1 MAGVIRIAASVRWRV
16 LGIVALVAVA
26 AIAWFSY
33 THRQPAITEIRVGV
47 DESPPFYKI
56 APNGTVSGL
65 AVDVLNEAARRKGI
79 RPIWTPLHDM
89 PLDDALK
96 NRVVQLWPLVGQT
109 KERAKM
115 FYLSRPWLESDYI
128 LVSTQEHPI
137 HNAREAVGKT
147 VAHARLRFTKII
159 AQKYL
164 PNSPELITLYRDQA
178 IQAVCTGQAPA
189 SLVESRVL
197 DAILLVRPAGCEA
210 TRFNISN
217 LPGATSP
224 LSIAAVPEVREAA
237 AALRDSIAELTTN
250 GFLSAKLDEWS
261 PFSAEG
267 TRSIW
272 AEEEANKRSAVYRYS
287 LIIIAL
293 LASGLALVAWR
304 AWRLK
309 QKAELAEAELRDS
322 QRRFTAFMDNSPAM
336 SFMKDLSG
344 RLLYVNDAW
353 SKLMGRDTRKSLGQ
367 SDFELWPKDVAAD
380 LRAIDLRML
389 QEGRPIQAIE
399 RIPVS
404 PTEIRDLLVV
414 KFPFLN
420 ERGEKFIGGTA
431 IDITDRETALRNL
444 AESETRY
451 RELFDQN
458 PLPSWVCDSES
469 LKFLTVNDAA
479 VRRYGWT
486 RGDFLGGMRL
496 SDILPSDAAP
506 MSDGG
511 HASHRTKDGLVLT
524 VDVTSYELNY
534 EKRRARLMIVR
545 DLTEQERMLD
555 QLRVSEERWQLALRG
570 AGDALWDWDLVSG
583 HVFRSA
589 RWRGMLG
596 YDDSEVGDS
605 IEDFHRLLHPDD
617 IAPTLAALDAHLE
630 RLTPA
635 YSAEYRM
642 MHKDGAWRWIMDRGK
657 AVWDERGRP
666 LRMAGSHTDITERK
680 HAEDVLSRQAR
691 TDALTGLANRR
702 EFERQFAVMVKSARE
717 LAEPLTVCVCDLDR
731 FKLVNDTWGHAAGD
745 DVLAAFGGILRE
757 HLRKTDLLARVGGDE
772 FVLALPGT
780 SAADAAEAMD
790 RIREQL
796 SERQFLTTE
805 GVFHVSSSFGVAELK
820 QGHADGNA
828 LLAEADRSLYEA
840 KDTGR
845 NRTLVAA

>member
-1 MAGVIRIAASVRWRV
+1 MAAA
-16 LGIVALVAVA
+16 
-26 AIAWFSY
+26 AWFGY
-33 THRQPAITEIRVGV
+33 THRRPSITEIRVGV

-65 AVDVLNEAARRKGI
+65 AVDVLNEAARSRGI
-79 RPIWTPLHDM
+79 RLIWTPLHDM

-96 NRVVQLWPLVGQT
+96 NRVVQLWPLVGST
-109 KERAKM
+109 KEREKM

-128 LVSTQEHPI
+128 LVSTQENPI
-137 HNAREAVGKT
+137 RNAQDAAGKT

-164 PNSPELITLYRDQA
+164 PNSPEMVTIFREQA
-178 IQAVCTGQAPA
+178 IQAVCTGKVQA

-197 DAILLVRPAGCEA
+197 DAILLIRPAGCET

-237 AALRDSIAELTTN
+237 VALREGISELTTN
-250 GFLSAKLDEWS
+250 GFLSTKLDEWS

-272 AEEEANKRSAVYRYS
+272 AEEEANRRSAFYRVS
-287 LIIIAL
+287 FIIIAM
-293 LASGLALVAWR
+293 LASGLGLAAWR

-309 QKAELAEAELRDS
+309 QKAELAEAGLRDS
-322 QRRFTAFMDNSPAM
+322 QRRFTAFMDNSPAL

-344 RLLYVNDAW
+344 RLLYVNRAW
-353 SKLMGRDTRKSLGQ
+353 SELMGHDLKRSAGKG
-367 SDFELWPKDVAAD
+367 DFELWPKKVAEE
-380 LRAIDLRML
+380 LRSADLRML
-389 QEGRPIQAIE
+389 LENKPIQVIE

-404 PTEIRDLLVV
+404 PTETRDLLVI
-414 KFPFLN
+414 KFPFSN
-420 ERGEKFIGGTA
+420 EQGDKFIGGTA
-431 IDITDRETALRNL
+431 IDITERELALRNL
-444 AESETRY
+444 AESEMRY

-458 PLPSWVCDSES
+458 PLPSWVCDSET
-469 LKFLTVNDAA
+469 LQFLTVNDAA

-486 RGDFLGGMRL
+486 HEDFLGGMKL
-496 SDILPSDAAP
+496 PDILARGDTTV
-506 MSDGG
+506 SDGG
-511 HASHRTKDGLVLT
+511 HSSHRTKDGLVLT
-524 VDVTSYELNY
+524 VDVTSYELDY

-555 QLRVSEERWQLALRG
+555 QLRLSEERWQLALRG

-589 RWRGMLG
+589 RWRSMLG
-596 YDDSEVGDS
+596 YDETEVGDS
-605 IEDFHRLLHPDD
+605 IDDFHRLLHPDD
-617 IAPTLAALDAHLE
+617 ISATLAAIEAHLDH
-630 RLTPA
+630 RTPS
-635 YSAEYRM
+635 YSAEYRLL
-642 MHKDGAWRWIMDRGK
+642 HKDGTWRWIMDRGK
-657 AVWDERGRP
+657 AVWDERGLP
-666 LRMAGSHTDITERK
+666 LRMAGSHADITERK
-680 HAEDVLSRQAR
+680 HAQDILSLQAR

-702 EFERQFAVMVKSARE
+702 EFERQFAGLVASARE
-717 LAEPLTVCVCDLDR
+717 KSAKLAVCVCDLDR

-745 DVLAAFGGILRE
+745 DVLAVFGGILRE

-780 SAADAAEAMD
+780 SAPEAAEVME

-796 SERQFLTTE
+796 SARQFLTIA
-805 GVFHVSSSFGVAELK
+805 GIFNVSSSFGVAELRD
-820 QGHADGNA
+820 GHADGNA